1 MYVAMDLQD
10 LSLSLFSIKPF
21 SCSLY
26 GFQMLILMI
35 SRTPDRVTNQ
45 LDENQTASNALPSIE
60 TILQR
65 IGTDVS
71 KEHETGRVAKWF
83 TEPMFG
89 TARVHWLVSCAYIAC
104 PLSSLLVLVVA
115 TEPGLR

>member
-1 MYVAMDLQD
+1 
-10 LSLSLFSIKPF
+10 
-21 SCSLY
+21 
-26 GFQMLILMI
+26 MI
-35 SRTPDRVTNQ
+35 SCTPDRVTNQ
-45 LDENQTASNALPSIE
+45 LDESQTASAIPSIE

-71 KEHETGRVAKWF
+71 KEHETGRVAKWL
-83 TEPMFG
+83 TEPLFG

-115 TEPGLR
+115 TESGQREEAVSLVDLPIDHG

>member
-1 MYVAMDLQD
+1 MYQWTCKIS
-10 LSLSLFSIKPF
+10 LSLSSIKPF
-21 SCSLY
+21 SFYLY

-45 LDENQTASNALPSIE
+45 LDESQTASNALPSIE

-71 KEHETGRVAKWF
+71 KEHETGRVAKWL

-115 TEPGLR
+115 TESGLR